1 MRKYLAGLFM
11 LFSTA
16 ALADD
21 VLWVEPVRIELGSTS
36 DDGRMIA
43 INLDNEN
50 VFTALQ
56 FDIYFPPGVD
66 LDVAYEPLEM
76 SQDRFPHTIG
86 RGGKITWDHEY
97 SYIKRPGG
105 EYRFLVYSNENKKL
119 NGNSGTLLYLYYTS
133 DTELGDKPLP
143 IVLKNI
149 TLAIN
154 GTTDVKISECSSF
167 LYTDKTDFS
176 GTSLNL
182 SGLGGLVPSG
192 VASEMSELLVGN
204 ERITSLTLP
213 DATTLGAGITSG
225 NPNMLVYASEDV
237 TAPDN
242 VKNLVKGDVCNTL
255 ELVDNMPFHAT
266 KGFTAA
272 TADYSRTVP
281 AAGWY
286 SLCLPYAPTV
296 PVGVEME
303 KFVSADMSANTITFD
318 AEPSPQAYMPY
329 IFSTESAD
337 VRFSG
342 SNVEVSATPDD
353 ISDGV
358 FVGTLSGFDAP
369 DIAGFYVLKPDGA
382 GMGIATETAYA
393 APFRA
398 VVRTSVP
405 QGARSLSVIH
415 GGDATGIT
423 QIEDGSATDYW
434 YSMQG
439 IRTSRPGKGVFVKN
453 GRKLIVK

>member
-1 MRKYLAGLFM
+1 MRKILASIFM
-11 LFSTA
+11 LFCISTQ
-16 ALADD
+16 ADD
-21 VLWVEPVRIELGSTS
+21 VLWIEPVKIESGSTS

-66 LDVAYEPLEM
+66 VDTAYDPMELNK
-76 SQDRFPHTIG
+76 DRFPYTTG
-86 RGGKITWDHEY
+86 RGGQITWDHG
-97 SYIKRPGG
+97 IDWRKQPGG
-105 EYRFLVYSNENKKL
+105 NYRFIVSSNENKPIK
-119 NGNSGTLLYLYYTS
+119 GNSGPLFYLYYTS
-133 DTELGDKPLP
+133 DSELGNKPLP
-143 IVLKNI
+143 IVMKKVVMSINKN
-149 TLAIN
+149 
-154 GTTDVKISECSSF
+154 TDVKISECSSF

-176 GTSLNL
+176 GASLDF
-182 SGLGGLVPSG
+182 SGFGGLVPAG
-192 VASEMSELLVGN
+192 VAAKASELLAGN

-213 DATTLGAGITSG
+213 DATALGAGITSG
-225 NPNMLVYASEDV
+225 NPNMLVYASEDI

-242 VKNLVKGDVCNTL
+242 IKNLVRGDVCNTL

-286 SLCLPYAPTV
+286 SLCLPYAPAV
-296 PVGVEME
+296 PAGVEIE
-303 KFVSADMSANTITFD
+303 KFVSVDMVANSVTFD
-318 AEPSPQAYMPY
+318 TETSPQAYVPY

-342 SNVEVSATPDD
+342 SNVEVSVTPDD

-369 DIAGFYVLKPDGA
+369 GIAGFYVLKPDGA

-398 VVRTSVP
+398 VVRTGVP

-415 GGDATGIT
+415 GGGATGIT

-439 IRTSRPGKGVFVKN
+439 IRTSRPAKGVFVKN
-453 GRKLIVK
+453 GKKLIVK